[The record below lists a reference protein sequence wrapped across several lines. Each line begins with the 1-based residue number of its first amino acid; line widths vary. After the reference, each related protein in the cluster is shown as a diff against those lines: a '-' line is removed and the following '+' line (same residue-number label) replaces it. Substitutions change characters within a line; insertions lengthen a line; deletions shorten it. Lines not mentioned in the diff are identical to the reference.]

1 MRPPTRTRLISK
13 LMTKSAADKINAKC
27 VECKDGAVAV
37 WTDRKC
43 YCSYHFNLKK
53 HKVEW

>member
-1 MRPPTRTRLISK
+1 MRPPSRTRLISK
-13 LMTKSAADKINAKC
+13 LMTKSAADKINEKC
-27 VECKDGAVAV
+27 CECKDRAVGI
-37 WTDRKC
+37 WTDRKS